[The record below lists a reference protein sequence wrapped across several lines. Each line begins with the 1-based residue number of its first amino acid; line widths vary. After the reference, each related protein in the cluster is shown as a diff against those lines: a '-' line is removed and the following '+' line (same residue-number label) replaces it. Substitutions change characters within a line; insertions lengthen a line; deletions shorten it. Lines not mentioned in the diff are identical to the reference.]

1 MGMALLLV
9 AFCYEGRYNLWPGRA
24 NWLAGHYTL
33 LFYQGDD
40 GNRGQPGKT
49 GAIGV
54 RGLGGEPG
62 EKGEIGFAGNT
73 VRIILVTI
81 NIDNLLFAWRGENG
95 KRVTSS
101 D

>member
-1 MGMALLLV
+1 MGVALLLV
-9 AFCYEGRYNLWPGRA
+9 AFCYEGRYNLQPG
-24 NWLAGHYTL
+24 NWLAGQL
-33 LFYQGDD
+33 ILPFYQGDD

-54 RGLGGEPG
+54 RGIDGEPG

-73 VRIILVTI
+73 VRIIQVTM
-81 NIDNLLFAWRGENG
+81 NIYNLLFAWRSENG